1 MLDMKDCML
10 FIVRFHIED
19 DAHNSPFTLLSQSV
33 FFCNV
38 LRNIYVIFDMTSCCR
53 NVLCLQV
60 KPVSSHF
67 SRSDSSLENFIVQT
81 LFLVISDAEILKD
94 RIAYNHASLLQMCF
108 KDMTLIAN
116 PGILYKNGN
125 SVESF
130 CKLPSLLPATC
141 LIKSLITMGYKTWV
155 TQTSL
160 ISSSSK
166 S

>member
-1 MLDMKDCML
+1 
-10 FIVRFHIED
+10 
-19 DAHNSPFTLLSQSV
+19 
-33 FFCNV
+33 
-38 LRNIYVIFDMTSCCR
+38 MTSFCR

-60 KPVSSHF
+60 KPASSPF

-94 RIAYNHASLLQMCF
+94 QTAYNHESLLQMCF
-108 KDMTLIAN
+108 DDMTLIAN
-116 PGILYKNGN
+116 PGLYYKNGN

-130 CKLPSLLPATC
+130 CKLSSLLPATC
-141 LIKSLITMGYKTWV
+141 LIKGLINMGYKTWV

-160 ISSSSK
+160 TFSSSK